1 MSCFRG
7 AIIASIAAFLVMLGQ
22 NPCIGA
28 EPAEPVRSTAK
39 SLCFKGA
46 GRFSLCLDG
55 FADAAHRHFQY
66 EDENSNGASDPA
78 RDRFD
83 VRKATLGASANV
95 GDRISLRIEADFQGT
110 GSRRLLDGYGEFAA
124 FDWLKFRMG
133 QMKEPFGLE
142 ESTRDRDLYFAER
155 AMLHYLTPQRD
166 VGLLVH
172 GSLFGDRLLYGAG
185 AFNGDGQDDA
195 TGGNVDEP
203 EFCARAVLEWGENSE
218 KANLRRFHLGGSA
231 SFSRM
236 DRNNAEIRIFTA
248 GRTAFFDVA
257 SNAKFNIILEGE
269 SKLRQGVEAG
279 AAIGPVILWGEYVHA
294 AYNELSTSSSEFDI
308 DLKGYSLAASW
319 IISGGRPGFY
329 RGALTPVSLEE
340 SVVEGGLGA
349 FGLALRYDVISANR
363 EVYNDLFETGISV
376 KEARATSIALNW
388 YLDRHARLMLDATR
402 TTFDLPLLVSR
413 DSMTGRSFYSDT
425 EDVLTGVFQVKF

>member
-7 AIIASIAAFLVMLGQ
+7 AILAFIAALAVGLNQ
-22 NPCIGA
+22 SPCIGA
-28 EPAEPVRSTAK
+28 EPAEPVHSTAK

-55 FADAAHRHFQY
+55 FADAAYRNFQY
-66 EDENSNGASDPA
+66 EDENSNGAGDPA
-78 RDRFD
+78 KDRFD

-124 FDWLKFRMG
+124 FDWLKIRMG

-142 ESTRDRDLYFAER
+142 ENTKDRDLYFAER

-172 GSLFGDRLLYGAG
+172 GSLFADRLLYGVG

-203 EFCARAVLEWGENSE
+203 EVCARAVLEWGENSE
-218 KANLRRFHLGGSA
+218 KAPFRRFHLGGSA
-231 SFSRM
+231 SFSRI
-236 DRNNAEIRIFTA
+236 DRNNVDIHIYTA

-257 SNAKFNIILEGE
+257 SNSKFNIILDGE
-269 SKLRQGVEAG
+269 SKLRQGLEAG
-279 AAIGPVILWGEYVHA
+279 AALGPVILWAEYVHA
-294 AYNELSTSSSEFDI
+294 AYNDLSTSSAEFDI
-308 DLKGYSLAASW
+308 NLKGYSLAASW

-329 RGALTPVSLEE
+329 KGSLTPVSPEN
-340 SVVEGGLGA
+340 SVVNGGLGA
-349 FGLALRYDVISANR
+349 FGLALRYDVISANN
-363 EVYNDLFETGISV
+363 EVYNDLFEKGISV
-376 KEARATSIALNW
+376 KEARAASIALNW
-388 YLDRHARLMLDATR
+388 YLDRHARFMLDITR
-402 TTFDLPLLVSR
+402 TNFDEPLLVSR
-413 DSMTGRSFYSDT
+413 DSMTGLSFYSDT
-425 EDVLTGVFQVKF
+425 EDVLTGLFQVKF